1 MANRE
6 LLARALSELGFE
18 VLPSQAN
25 FVFARH
31 STRPGAQLAAQLRE
45 RGVLVRHF
53 QKPRIE
59 NFLRITVGTEEQCGR
74 LIALLRDLI

>member
-1 MANRE
+1 
-6 LLARALSELGFE
+6 
-18 VLPSQAN
+18 
-25 FVFARH
+25 
-31 STRPGAQLAAQLRE
+31 
-45 RGVLVRHF
+45 VRHF